1 MPLMRLATYVGSVL
15 ALSAIAAT
23 LLAESRRITDWGV
36 IQLVGIERTRFVN
49 LTLTLPA
56 HEQGAN
62 DAFEG
67 ISLSQARLEGS
78 IAMDGKTSALLKDS
92 ERETPSRVG
101 TPRLL
106 NAAAWLET
114 LAALEE
120 EFKSILAEKTASTR
134 QTANK
139 RDS

>member
-1 MPLMRLATYVGSVL
+1 MNKGPKVP
-15 ALSAIAAT
+15 
-23 LLAESRRITDWGV
+23 SRG
-36 IQLVGIERTRFVN
+36 N
-49 LTLTLPA
+49 
-56 HEQGAN
+56 
-62 DAFEG
+62 
-67 ISLSQARLEGS
+67 SLSQARLEGS

-92 ERETPSRVG
+92 QRETPSRVG

-134 QTANK
+134 HAADK
-139 RDS
+139 RRDS

>member
-1 MPLMRLATYVGSVL
+1 MNKGPKVP
-15 ALSAIAAT
+15 
-23 LLAESRRITDWGV
+23 SRG
-36 IQLVGIERTRFVN
+36 N
-49 LTLTLPA
+49 
-56 HEQGAN
+56 
-62 DAFEG
+62 
-67 ISLSQARLEGS
+67 SLSQARLEGS

-92 ERETPSRVG
+92 QGETPSRVG

-134 QTANK
+134 QAADK
-139 RDS
+139 RRDS

>member
-1 MPLMRLATYVGSVL
+1 MNKGPKVP
-15 ALSAIAAT
+15 
-23 LLAESRRITDWGV
+23 SRG
-36 IQLVGIERTRFVN
+36 N
-49 LTLTLPA
+49 
-56 HEQGAN
+56 
-62 DAFEG
+62 
-67 ISLSQARLEGS
+67 SLSQARLEGS

-92 ERETPSRVG
+92 QRETPSRVG

-134 QTANK
+134 QAADK
-139 RDS
+139 RRDS

>member
-1 MPLMRLATYVGSVL
+1 
-15 ALSAIAAT
+15 
-23 LLAESRRITDWGV
+23 
-36 IQLVGIERTRFVN
+36 
-49 LTLTLPA
+49 
-56 HEQGAN
+56 
-62 DAFEG
+62 
-67 ISLSQARLEGS
+67 
-78 IAMDGKTSALLKDS
+78 MDGKTSALLKDS
-92 ERETPSRVG
+92 ERDTPSQVG

-134 QTANK
+134 QAADNR